1 MTKHTLKI
9 WCCSH
14 RMIFKYVWTFY
25 NFMHKRITVCS
36 LIFLQWMITD
46 ISITILMESFLYTTH
61 VIFTCLVFKRKEKFC
76 ELRDSLELFL
86 WNNFRIL
93 EHPILRFDIDP
104 FHLNVTFLYLL
115 ESSENQS
122 FLRGYSWRD
131 MGLKMYTYSC

>member
-1 MTKHTLKI
+1 MTKYTLKI

-14 RMIFKYVWTFY
+14 RTIFKYVWPFY
-25 NFMHKRITVCS
+25 NFMHKRVTVSS

-46 ISITILMESFLYTTH
+46 ISITMLMESFLYSTH
-61 VIFTCLVFKRKEKFC
+61 VIFICLVFKHKEKFC

-86 WNNFRIL
+86 WNNFKIL

-122 FLRGYSWRD
+122 FLREYSWRD
-131 MGLKMYTYSC
+131 MGLKM